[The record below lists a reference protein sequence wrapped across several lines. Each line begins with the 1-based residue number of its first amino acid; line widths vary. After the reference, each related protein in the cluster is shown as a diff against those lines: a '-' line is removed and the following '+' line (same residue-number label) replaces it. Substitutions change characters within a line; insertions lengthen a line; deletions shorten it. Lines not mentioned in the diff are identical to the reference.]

1 MPANSQPQRG
11 KLDRISWKW
20 LAIALVAGLIHGLIT
35 TFLAPPWQHYD
46 EPKHFERVWL
56 SANLGRLPIP
66 GDQDE
71 TLSRVV
77 VESMVLHDFYG
88 KGYTPEQFIKP
99 GEPVSI
105 PGISQLD
112 EPPFYYL
119 AASAPLRLLG
129 GWDVT
134 DQLYIARLVS
144 LGFFLVTIFAGWGL
158 VVELT
163 QPENPLRWML
173 PLSLALLPGLADSMT
188 AVNNDAAAVA
198 VVSMMLWVGV
208 RLIQRGFSLLDFLWA
223 CAVAG
228 LAFFTKSTAML
239 ALILLPL
246 AVLFSLLRRQL
257 RPVAWAVVLGGILL
271 LLASTLAWGDAA
283 GWYRATNQND
293 ATRMQSDQAV
303 VGEHV
308 IRVAQGA
315 AISPVWLVPLTQPIL
330 AGSWNEAATKVYT
343 LGGWV
348 WSDAPV
354 TVRSPQL
361 GLDGQVYDTTLEV
374 SSEPTF
380 IAISGS
386 QAEQPYHRLWVNLDP
401 RLDFGENK
409 ANVYYD
415 GMVLVEGDYSS
426 AAPPEFLD
434 ANSES
439 GTWGGQPFENL
450 LRNASGEQV
459 GLRLRGWVDRL
470 GSRFLPDQIQPSFVA
485 AYLLDWRGAAF
496 SYLASGE
503 RLLHTFWG
511 AFGWGHV
518 ALLGAPWIYWLLLGF
533 FLLGSIGGVIVLV
546 QHLRQKLIN
555 WEVLFFLG
563 FALILAWGAA
573 FLRGSIYVA
582 LPNLYLPVARY
593 AYVAV
598 VPTLLMMTIGWN
610 YIISMLASGKTQTMN
625 LLRGAYVGLWLG
637 LCVLSFASLGQYYYG

>member
-1 MPANSQPQRG
+1 MSANSQPQRG
-11 KLDRISWKW
+11 KLDRKSWKW

-56 SANLGRLPIP
+56 SANLGRLPVP

-77 VESMVLHDFYG
+77 VESMVLHGFYG

-99 GEPVSI
+99 GEPVTI

-283 GWYRATNQND
+283 GWYRATDQND

-315 AISPVWLVPLTQPIL
+315 AISPVWLVPLTQPVL
-330 AGSWNEAATKVYT
+330 AGSGNECC
-343 LGGWV
+343 
-348 WSDAPV
+348 
-354 TVRSPQL
+354 
-361 GLDGQVYDTTLEV
+361 
-374 SSEPTF
+374 
-380 IAISGS
+380 
-386 QAEQPYHRLWVNLDP
+386 
-401 RLDFGENK
+401 NK
-409 ANVYYD
+409 SVHT
-415 GMVLVEGDYSS
+415 G
-426 AAPPEFLD
+426 
-434 ANSES
+434 
-439 GTWGGQPFENL
+439 
-450 LRNASGEQV
+450 
-459 GLRLRGWVDRL
+459 RL
-470 GSRFLPDQIQPSFVA
+470 GVVGCTGYSALTA
-485 AYLLDWRGAAF
+485 ARV
-496 SYLASGE
+496 
-503 RLLHTFWG
+503 
-511 AFGWGHV
+511 GWAGIRYHARV
-518 ALLGAPWIYWLLLGF
+518 
-533 FLLGSIGGVIVLV
+533 
-546 QHLRQKLIN
+546 KL
-555 WEVLFFLG
+555 
-563 FALILAWGAA
+563 
-573 FLRGSIYVA
+573 
-582 LPNLYLPVARY
+582 
-593 AYVAV
+593 
-598 VPTLLMMTIGWN
+598 
-610 YIISMLASGKTQTMN
+610 
-625 LLRGAYVGLWLG
+625 
-637 LCVLSFASLGQYYYG
+637 